1 MASKLLVNSLIRV
14 HFIRAHPFLTIGLLR
29 AYLRCARLCLTGI
42 AGLYGRQSNL
52 NRLGPLKLPPS
63 TNLHAGISLSQP
75 WLIILMDPSI
85 ARPWP
90 SPRQKA
96 GLRHLLG

>member
-42 AGLYGRQSNL
+42 AGLYARQSNL
-52 NRLGPLKLPPS
+52 NRLGLLKPPPS
-63 TNLHAGISLSQP
+63 TNLHAGFSLSQP

-85 ARPWP
+85 V
-90 SPRQKA
+90 
-96 GLRHLLG
+96 